1 MTGDKLIYKYVSNDI
16 PLRKVNQSYSNYHGE
31 EFIKSWLKSR
41 EKAKKYFT
49 KKLNFKLTNKP
60 SSPTQ
65 AKFNRW
71 IKEINNREFND
82 AKEFNLLLKRFEVT
96 KKIFDNYDS
105 SFRPINREKYNDIR
119 LYALFSWLLVLN
131 FKYDLKLQYLN
142 SLLKVND
149 ITLCHLDSLPLNYK
163 KLVAF
168 SVKKEKDYIVFLRK
182 KINER

>member
-16 PLRKVNQSYSNYHGE
+16 PLRKINYSYSNYHGE

-71 IKEINNREFND
+71 IKEIPED
-82 AKEFNLLLKRFEVT
+82 AEARVT
-96 KKIFDNYDS
+96 I
-105 SFRPINREKYNDIR
+105 RPINREKYNDIR